1 MAAPNRGRGDDIA
14 ANRVKR
20 DRVIELDASP
30 ERVAKPDGYLHDD
43 KRVLSDIISELVYVN
58 YASDVAAAAGA
69 VTSFLTY
76 LKRYVS
82 RFGPAR
88 RRRAAAHGVLPC
100 AGSRSAPPTIWTRT
114 LIRRRGSS
122 RCSQPTLRTQSS
134 TPSAKQASGRPLKRS
149 AGLLRDTSWSAI
161 WGVASFTTS

>member
-1 MAAPNRGRGDDIA
+1 MAAPNRGRGDDPA

-20 DRVIELDASP
+20 DSVIELDASPPNLSP

-43 KRVLSDIISELVYVN
+43 KRVLSDIINELVYVN
-58 YASDVAAAAGA
+58 YASDVATAAGA

-76 LKRYVS
+76 LKRYAS

-100 AGSRSAPPTIWTRT
+100 AG
-114 LIRRRGSS
+114 
-122 RCSQPTLRTQSS
+122 C
-134 TPSAKQASGRPLKRS
+134 
-149 AGLLRDTSWSAI
+149 
-161 WGVASFTTS
+161 